1 MKKQEKSLPCLARS
15 RAILPT
21 LAALAILSA
30 YGCGGSSSDDGTD
43 PVDQASQ
50 NCAAGT
56 ITVSDVTFS
65 YDAFNHEETQDV
77 ASTQEGDY
85 ENTTSTDTL
94 LCDDGS
100 VSSQGN
106 FNQATTE
113 NELGADLT
121 NQYLSQEL
129 GYTQITD
136 GSVTPEFWEVNS
148 SNELLFVK
156 PLGDYSVFQTSDL
169 TPSYVVVLE
178 NAPAQTKP
186 HVHGGEYSQ
195 NDSFLTSQIN
205 PNQNEAN
212 ISQVITHPITKSAIA
227 AKTSQISA
235 NLQAGVRGA
244 MHSFISTLD
253 PRQND
258 PWAKIL
264 TDGVDYTISFNGG
277 TDIFELN
284 STNRNLYRGEV
295 NLFTDNST
303 QIPTRLYLTQ
313 EADPDNLDAA
323 EKFPVSHANE
333 TLSMPTD
340 TENRFLTTGALNE
353 GEMYRLVDGDGVLYG
368 SMKILTIEESCEQDE
383 TKRWST
389 VLVASGICTDR

>member
-1 MKKQEKSLPCLARS
+1 MKKQEKSLPCSARS

-56 ITVSDVTFS
+56 ITVNGVTFS
-65 YDAFNHEETQDV
+65 YDAFNHEETQNV

-106 FNQATTE
+106 FNQETTE

-121 NQYLSQEL
+121 NHYLSQEL

-136 GSVTPEFWEVNS
+136 ASVTPEFWEVNS
-148 SNELLFVK
+148 SNELSFVK
-156 PLGDYSVFQTSDL
+156 PLGDYSVFQTTDL

-186 HVHGGEYSQ
+186 HVHEGEYSQ

>member
-1 MKKQEKSLPCLARS
+1 MKKQEKSLPCSARS
-15 RAILPT
+15 RAILPS

-30 YGCGGSSSDDGTD
+30 YGCGSSSSDDGTD

-56 ITVSDVTFS
+56 ITVNGVTFS
-65 YDAFNHEETQDV
+65 YDAFNHEETQNV

-100 VSSQGN
+100 VSSQGD
-106 FNQATTE
+106 FSQETTE

-136 GSVTPEFWEVNS
+136 ASVTPEFWEVNS
-148 SNELLFVK
+148 SNELSFVK
-156 PLGDYSVFQTSDL
+156 PLGDYSVFQTTDL

-186 HVHGGEYSQ
+186 HVHEGEYSQ
-195 NDSFLTSQIN
+195 NDSFLTSQIT

-264 TDGVDYTISFNGG
+264 TDGVDYQFGG
-277 TDIFELN
+277 EGGADIHELN
-284 STNRNLYRGEV
+284 QSNRDLYIGEIQ
-295 NLFTDNST
+295 LFTDSSVSA
-303 QIPTRLYLTQ
+303 PDYLYLTQ
-313 EADPDNLDAA
+313 EANPDNLDAA
-323 EKFPVSHANE
+323 EKFPVLYANE

-353 GEMYRLVDGDGVLYG
+353 GEMYRLVDGDGALYG
-368 SMKILTIEESCEQDE
+368 SMKILAIEESCEQNEIKMWFLGACED
-383 TKRWST
+383 K
-389 VLVASGICTDR
+389 

>member
-30 YGCGGSSSDDGTD
+30 YGCGSSSSDDGTD

-56 ITVSDVTFS
+56 ITVNGVTFS
-65 YDAFNHEETQDV
+65 YDAFNHEETQNV

-100 VSSQGN
+100 VSSQGD
-106 FNQATTE
+106 FSQETTE

-136 GSVTPEFWEVNS
+136 ASVTPEFWEVNS
-148 SNELLFVK
+148 SNELSFVK
-156 PLGDYSVFQTSDL
+156 PLGDYSVFQTTDL

-186 HVHGGEYSQ
+186 HVHEGEYSQ
-195 NDSFLTSQIN
+195 NDSFLTSQIT

-264 TDGVDYTISFNGG
+264 TDGVDYQFGG
-277 TDIFELN
+277 EGGADIHELN
-284 STNRNLYRGEV
+284 QSNRDLYIGEIQ
-295 NLFTDNST
+295 LFTDSSVSA
-303 QIPTRLYLTQ
+303 PDYLYLTQ
-313 EADPDNLDAA
+313 EANPDNLDTA

-383 TKRWST
+383 TMQWALGSCGPK
-389 VLVASGICTDR
+389 

>member
-1 MKKQEKSLPCLARS
+1 MKKQEKSLPCSARS

-56 ITVSDVTFS
+56 ITVNGVTFS
-65 YDAFNHEETQDV
+65 YDAFNHEETQNV

-106 FNQATTE
+106 FNQETTE

-156 PLGDYSVFQTSDL
+156 PLGDYSVFQTTGL

-178 NAPAQTKP
+178 NAPAQTRP

-195 NDSFLTSQIN
+195 NDSFLTSQIT

-244 MHSFISTLD
+244 MHSYVSTLD

-264 TDGVDYTISFNGG
+264 TDEIDYTDPFG
-277 TDIFELN
+277 DIYELN
-284 STNRNLYRGEV
+284 QSNRDLYMGEIQ
-295 NLFTDNST
+295 LFTDSSVSA
-303 QIPTRLYLTQ
+303 PDYLYLTQ
-313 EADPDNLDAA
+313 EANPDNLDAA
-323 EKFPVSHANE
+323 EKFPVLYANE

-353 GEMYRLVDGDGVLYG
+353 GEMYRLVDGDGALYG

-383 TKRWST
+383 TMQWALGSCGPK
-389 VLVASGICTDR
+389 

>member
-30 YGCGGSSSDDGTD
+30 YGCGSSSSDDGTD

-56 ITVSDVTFS
+56 ITVNGVTFS
-65 YDAFNHEETQDV
+65 YDAFNHEETQNV

-100 VSSQGN
+100 VSSQGD
-106 FNQATTE
+106 FSQETTE

-136 GSVTPEFWEVNS
+136 ASVTPEFWEVNS
-148 SNELLFVK
+148 SNELSFVK
-156 PLGDYSVFQTSDL
+156 PLGDYSVFQTTDL

-186 HVHGGEYSQ
+186 HVHEGEYSQ
-195 NDSFLTSQIN
+195 NDSFLTSQIT

-264 TDGVDYTISFNGG
+264 TDGVDYMYS
-277 TDIFELN
+277 
-284 STNRNLYRGEV
+284 V
-295 NLFTDNST
+295 A
-303 QIPTRLYLTQ
+303 RL
-313 EADPDNLDAA
+313 
-323 EKFPVSHANE
+323 
-333 TLSMPTD
+333 
-340 TENRFLTTGALNE
+340 
-353 GEMYRLVDGDGVLYG
+353 
-368 SMKILTIEESCEQDE
+368 
-383 TKRWST
+383 
-389 VLVASGICTDR
+389 

>member
-56 ITVSDVTFS
+56 ITVNGVTFS
-65 YDAFNHEETQDV
+65 YDAFNHEETQNV

-100 VSSQGN
+100 VSSQGD
-106 FNQATTE
+106 FSQETTE

-148 SNELLFVK
+148 SNELSFVK
-156 PLGDYSVFQTSDL
+156 PLGDYSVFQTTDL
-169 TPSYVVVLE
+169 TPSYVIVLE

-195 NDSFLTSQIN
+195 NDSFLTSQIT

-264 TDGVDYTISFNGG
+264 TDGVDYTDPFG
-277 TDIFELN
+277 DIYELN
-284 STNRNLYRGEV
+284 QSNRDLYIGEIQ
-295 NLFTDNST
+295 LFTDSSVSA
-303 QIPTRLYLTQ
+303 PDYLYLTQ

-323 EKFPVSHANE
+323 EKFPVAYANE

-353 GEMYRLVDGDGVLYG
+353 GEMYRLVDGDGALYG
-368 SMKILTIEESCEQDE
+368 SMKVLTIEESCEQDE

-389 VLVASGICTDR
+389 VLVASGICTD

>member
-1 MKKQEKSLPCLARS
+1 MKKQEKSLLCSARS
-15 RAILPT
+15 RAILPS

-30 YGCGGSSSDDGTD
+30 YGCGSSSSDDGTD

-56 ITVSDVTFS
+56 ITVNGVTFS
-65 YDAFNHEETQDV
+65 YDAFNHEETQNV

-100 VSSQGN
+100 VSSQGD
-106 FNQATTE
+106 FSQETTE

-148 SNELLFVK
+148 SNELSFVK

-186 HVHGGEYSQ
+186 HVHEGEYSQ
-195 NDSFLTSQIN
+195 NDSFLTSQIT

-264 TDGVDYTISFNGG
+264 TDGVDYTDPFG
-277 TDIFELN
+277 DIYELN
-284 STNRNLYRGEV
+284 QSNRDLYIGEIQ
-295 NLFTDNST
+295 LFTDSSVSA
-303 QIPTRLYLTQ
+303 PDYLYLTQ
-313 EADPDNLDAA
+313 EANPDNLDAA
-323 EKFPVSHANE
+323 EKFPVAYADE
-333 TLSMPTD
+333 TLSIPTD

-353 GEMYRLVDGDGVLYG
+353 GEMYRLVDGGGALYG
-368 SMKILTIEESCEQDE
+368 SMKVLTIEESCEQDE
-383 TKRWST
+383 TKQYATNFGST
-389 VLVASGICTDR
+389 SCTDKL

>member
-1 MKKQEKSLPCLARS
+1 MKKQEKSLPCSARS

-56 ITVSDVTFS
+56 ITVNGVTFS
-65 YDAFNHEETQDV
+65 YDAFNHEETQNV

-100 VSSQGN
+100 VSSQGD
-106 FNQATTE
+106 FSQETTE

-156 PLGDYSVFQTSDL
+156 PLGDYSVFQTTGL

-186 HVHGGEYSQ
+186 HIHEGEYSQ
-195 NDSFLTSQIN
+195 SESFLTSQITS
-205 PNQNEAN
+205 NQNEAN
-212 ISQVITHPITKSAIA
+212 ISQVITYPTNKSGIE
-227 AKTSQISA
+227 AKISQIAS
-235 NLQAGVRGA
+235 NLSEGIRGA
-244 MHSFISTLD
+244 MYSFVSTLD
-253 PRQND
+253 PRTNTEQ
-258 PWAKIL
+258 AKIL
-264 TDGVDYTISFNGG
+264 TDGVDYQFGG
-277 TDIFELN
+277 DGFDVFELN
-284 STNRNLYRGEV
+284 STNRDLYIGEIQ
-295 NLFTDNST
+295 LFTDSSVSA
-303 QIPTRLYLTQ
+303 PDYLYLTQ
-313 EADPDNLDAA
+313 EANPDNLDAA
-323 EKFPVSHANE
+323 EKFPVAYADE

-353 GEMYRLVDGDGVLYG
+353 GEMYRLVDGDGALYG

-383 TKRWST
+383 TKQYATNFGST
-389 VLVASGICTDR
+389 SCTDKL

>member
-1 MKKQEKSLPCLARS
+1 MKKQEKSLPCSARS

-56 ITVSDVTFS
+56 ITVNGVTFS
-65 YDAFNHEETQDV
+65 YDAFNHEETQNV

-106 FNQATTE
+106 FNQETTE

-156 PLGDYSVFQTSDL
+156 PLGDYSVFQTTGL

-178 NAPAQTKP
+178 NAPAQTRP

-195 NDSFLTSQIN
+195 NDSFLTSQIT

-212 ISQVITHPITKSAIA
+212 ISQVITHTITKSAIA
-227 AKTSQISA
+227 AKISQIAS
-235 NLQAGVRGA
+235 NLSEGIRGA
-244 MHSFISTLD
+244 MYSFVSTLD
-253 PRQND
+253 PRTNTEQ
-258 PWAKIL
+258 AKIL
-264 TDGVDYTISFNGG
+264 TDGVDYTIV
-277 TDIFELN
+277 E
-284 STNRNLYRGEV
+284 
-295 NLFTDNST
+295 
-303 QIPTRLYLTQ
+303 P
-313 EADPDNLDAA
+313 
-323 EKFPVSHANE
+323 
-333 TLSMPTD
+333 
-340 TENRFLTTGALNE
+340 
-353 GEMYRLVDGDGVLYG
+353 
-368 SMKILTIEESCEQDE
+368 
-383 TKRWST
+383 
-389 VLVASGICTDR
+389 

>member
-1 MKKQEKSLPCLARS
+1 MKKQEKSLPCSARS
-15 RAILPT
+15 RAILPS

-30 YGCGGSSSDDGTD
+30 YGCGSSSSDDGTD

-56 ITVSDVTFS
+56 ITVNGVTFS
-65 YDAFNHEETQDV
+65 YDDFNHEETQNV

-100 VSSQGN
+100 VSSQGD
-106 FNQATTE
+106 FSQETTE

-148 SNELLFVK
+148 SNELSFVK
-156 PLGDYSVFQTSDL
+156 PLGDYSVFQTTDL

-186 HVHGGEYSQ
+186 HVHEGEYSQ
-195 NDSFLTSQIN
+195 NDSFLTSQIT

-264 TDGVDYTISFNGG
+264 TDEIDYTDPFG
-277 TDIFELN
+277 DIYELN
-284 STNRNLYRGEV
+284 QSNRDLYMGEIQ
-295 NLFTDNST
+295 LFTDSSVSA
-303 QIPTRLYLTQ
+303 PDYLYLTQ
-313 EADPDNLDAA
+313 EANPDNLDAA
-323 EKFPVSHANE
+323 EKFPVLYANE

-353 GEMYRLVDGDGVLYG
+353 GEMYRLVDGDGALYG

-383 TKRWST
+383 TMQYATNFGST
-389 VLVASGICTDR
+389 SCTDKL